1 MNRIVSDAS
10 RRVRELKRQKT
21 KQEEEED
28 DEIRSIG
35 HAPTSRM
42 KMGADCNELVSKQLD
57 LSSIGD
63 AFDWSPKASP
73 KQKKKRGFVR
83 LSSYDNQCFASSS
96 VNNNGM
102 QKQNSAFVSP
112 AKSSRNV
119 L

>member
-1 MNRIVSDAS
+1 MNKIVSDAS

-21 KQEEEED
+21 IQEEEE

-35 HAPTSRM
+35 CAPTNRIN
-42 KMGADCNELVSKQLD
+42 KLDCNDGVSKQID

-83 LSSYDNQCFASSS
+83 LSSYDN
-96 VNNNGM
+96 
-102 QKQNSAFVSP
+102 
-112 AKSSRNV
+112 
-119 L
+119 